1 VTVSHLLFDR
11 GVIDQ
16 WSIEQTF
23 SCFPAAPLCYHIV
36 YFDGVVFDTSE
47 RNGSAIMTTERYLR
61 IRGSEG
67 QSDKEEER
75 EGGSGTEK
83 GPPPP
88 RGL

>member
-1 VTVSHLLFDR
+1 VSFINGASNRLSL
-11 GVIDQ
+11 V
-16 WSIEQTF
+16 
-23 SCFPAAPLCYHIV
+23 FPQPRYATIV